1 MYRSDQS
8 YQWGTISDKKC
19 PDTVQ
24 SSDAS
29 LMTTWMAYL
38 YTCKYFINYDNIRGN
53 KIGDLAILEKDT
65 FSKMFIKIN
74 LDSISALIWVH
85 TFD

>member
-53 KIGDLAILEKDT
+53 KIGDLAILEKRH
-65 FSKMFIKIN
+65 
-74 LDSISALIWVH
+74 L
-85 TFD
+85 